1 MKISRDF
8 VKELYGKT
16 VEDAV
21 EKATG
26 FDEIDNYFDSVERIK
41 EEADSKIQA
50 IQNDYDLLK
59 ATLDLKETK
68 LQEAQKLIAK
78 HLIDRPVENNIDKN
92 TNPIIPGKITNE
104 DIIRIARENND
115 LK

>member
-26 FDEIDNYFDSVERIK
+26 FDEIDNYFDSVERLK

-59 ATLDLKETK
+59 ATLDLKTTK
-68 LQEAQKLIAK
+68 LEEAQKLIAK

-92 TNPIIPGKITNE
+92 NPIVPGKITNE
-104 DIIRIARENND
+104 YIIRIARENND

>member
-50 IQNDYDLLK
+50 IQSDYDLLK

-92 TNPIIPGKITNE
+92 NKPIIPGKITNE

>member
-1 MKISRDF
+1 MKLSRDF
-8 VKELYGKT
+8 FKELYGKC
-16 VEDAV
+16 VQDAV

-78 HLIDRPVENNIDKN
+78 HLIDRPVENNIDK
-92 TNPIIPGKITNE
+92 TNPIVPGKITNE

>member
-1 MKISRDF
+1 MKITRDYI
-8 VKELYGKT
+8 KELYSKT

-78 HLIDRPVENNIDKN
+78 HLIDRPVENNK
-92 TNPIIPGKITNE
+92 PIIPGKITNE

>member
-8 VKELYGKT
+8 VKELYGNT

-26 FDEIDNYFDSVERIK
+26 FDEIDQYFDSIEKIK
-41 EEADSKIQA
+41 EEADTKIQS
-50 IQNDYDLLK
+50 IQSDYDLLK
-59 ATLDLKETK
+59 ATLDLKESK

-78 HLIDRPVENNIDKN
+78 HLIDRPVENNIDKK
-92 TNPIIPGKITNE
+92 PIIPGKITNE

>member
-1 MKISRDF
+1 MQINRDF

-26 FDEIDNYFDSVERIK
+26 YDTIDEYFDSIERIK

-50 IQNDYDLLK
+50 IQTDYDLLK

-78 HLIDRPVENNIDKN
+78 HLIDRPVENNIDKK
-92 TNPIIPGKITNE
+92 PIIPGKITNE

>member
-8 VKELYGKT
+8 VKELYGKS

-78 HLIDRPVENNIDKN
+78 HLIDRPVENNIDKK
-92 TNPIIPGKITNE
+92 PIIPGKITNE

>member
-1 MKISRDF
+1 MKITRDF
-8 VKELYGKT
+8 IKELYGNT

-21 EKATG
+21 EKASG
-26 FDEIDNYFDSVERIK
+26 YDEIDQYFDSVERIK
-41 EEADSKIQA
+41 EEADSKIKA
-50 IQNDYDLLK
+50 IQSDYELLK

-78 HLIDRPVENNIDKN
+78 HLIDKPIQENNITSKQS
-92 TNPIIPGKITNE
+92 IPGKITNE

>member
-8 VKELYGKT
+8 VKELYGNT

-26 FDEIDNYFDSVERIK
+26 FDEIDNYFDSIEKIK
-41 EEADSKIQA
+41 EEADTKIQS
-50 IQNDYDLLK
+50 IQSDYDLLK
-59 ATLDLKETK
+59 ATLDLKESK

-78 HLIDRPVENNIDKN
+78 HLIDRPVENKN
-92 TNPIIPGKITNE
+92 TNPIVPGKITNE